1 MSTLAAG
8 RALVQTGVTL
18 GTKYGAKAGEF
29 ILKNPAGQVL
39 GLIGLDTAFN
49 AASDYFFG
57 SDADRQK
64 ELVEELMQVRK
75 RLNDPSTPVAEAQQL
90 AMRDAEIQDELGEL
104 GLSVEAS
111 EMLTDA
117 RVPEP
122 VVQNI
127 PSAGFDEDGDGEYT
141 LAEISRMS
149 NTYREFATAYE
160 LSFDEVPQA
169 IALMRTMLGI
179 DDDGIKAIM
188 TVMR

>member
-1 MSTLAAG
+1 
-8 RALVQTGVTL
+8 
-18 GTKYGAKAGEF
+18 
-29 ILKNPAGQVL
+29 
-39 GLIGLDTAFN
+39 LIGLDTAFN